1 MEFDFKSY
9 HVRAIN
15 ASTEE
20 EKISIN
26 QELKDYYHSL
36 PEHQKSIFNQ
46 ELQRYLLV
54 EMGRLGSDYEAI
66 KNNIPQN

>member
-1 MEFDFKSY
+1 MDFDFKSY

-15 ASTEE
+15 ASSEE
-20 EKISIN
+20 EKSSIN
-26 QELKDYYHSL
+26 QELKDYYISL
-36 PEHQKSIFNQ
+36 TSEQKEVFNA

-54 EMGRLGSDYEAI
+54 EMGRLGSDYQAI

>member
-15 ASTEE
+15 ASSEE
-20 EKISIN
+20 EKLAIN
-26 QELKDYYHSL
+26 QELKDYYAQL
-36 PEHQKSIFNQ
+36 PEELKSAFNKA
-46 ELQRYLLV
+46 LQSFLV
-54 EMGRLGSDYEAI
+54 TEMGRLGSDYQAI

>member
-15 ASTEE
+15 AGSEE
-20 EKISIN
+20 EKMAIN
-26 QELKDYYHSL
+26 QELKDFYAQL
-36 PEHQKSIFNQ
+36 PEDQKSVFNQ
-46 ELQRYLLV
+46 SLQAFLLT
-54 EMGRLGSDYEAI
+54 EMGRLGSDYQAI